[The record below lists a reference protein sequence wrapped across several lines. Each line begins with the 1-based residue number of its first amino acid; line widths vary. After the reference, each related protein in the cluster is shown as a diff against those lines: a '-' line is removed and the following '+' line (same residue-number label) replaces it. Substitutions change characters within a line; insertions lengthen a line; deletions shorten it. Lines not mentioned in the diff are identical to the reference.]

1 MNSSSRDLA
10 DSTTLE
16 QRLRAV
22 RNKRSVSRLS
32 RATTLAG
39 WIVGLTA
46 LVIVVAA
53 NLVSGHWAR

>member
-10 DSTTLE
+10 DSATFE

-32 RATTLAG
+32 RATTVAL
-39 WIVGLTA
+39 WIAGLTA
-46 LVIVVAA
+46 LLMVVAA
-53 NLVSGHWAR
+53 NLVSGH

>member
-10 DSTTLE
+10 DSATLE

-22 RNKRSVSRLS
+22 RIKRAASRLS
-32 RATTLAG
+32 RATTVAF
-39 WIVGLTA
+39 WIAGLTA

-53 NLVSGHWAR
+53 NLVSGH